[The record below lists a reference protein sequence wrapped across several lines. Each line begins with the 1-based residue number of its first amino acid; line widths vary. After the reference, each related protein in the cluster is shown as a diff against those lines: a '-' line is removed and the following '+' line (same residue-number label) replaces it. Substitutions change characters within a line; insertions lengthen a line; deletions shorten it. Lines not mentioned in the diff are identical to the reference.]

1 MPTALE
7 FPPGE
12 VEGGVDEPA
21 PQPMATLVKNTAD
34 RIHMPSVRCSC
45 RRCRKRQMPSKPHGN
60 MKNPARRPF
69 PVAGARELVAAGN
82 PIVSVV
88 DCAVLVAFP
97 VMLAGLNE
105 QVDPLGSPVHLNV
118 TVPVKPSDENTERLT
133 GMLWPALRVS
143 IFGFAER
150 EKSSPPVTLS
160 SKAVEVLPRL
170 LTSPE

>member
-1 MPTALE
+1 M
-7 FPPGE
+7 
-12 VEGGVDEPA
+12 DEPA
-21 PQPMATLVKNTAD
+21 PQPIATLVKNPAAT
-34 RIHMPSVRCSC
+34 IHIPRVRCS
-45 RRCRKRQMPSKPHGN
+45 RLRCRKRQIPSKPHGN

-69 PVAGARELVAAGN
+69 PAAGARELVAAGN
-82 PIVSVV
+82 PIISVV
-88 DCAVLVAFP
+88 VCAVLVAFP

-133 GMLWPALRVS
+133 GMLWPALRVNMV
-143 IFGFAER
+143 GLAER

-160 SKAVEVLPRL
+160 SNAVEVLPRL

>member
-1 MPTALE
+1 
-7 FPPGE
+7 
-12 VEGGVDEPA
+12 
-21 PQPMATLVKNTAD
+21 
-34 RIHMPSVRCSC
+34 
-45 RRCRKRQMPSKPHGN
+45 

-69 PVAGARELVAAGN
+69 SVAGVTELVAAGS

-105 QVDPLGSPVHLNV
+105 QVDPLGRPVHLNV

-143 IFGFAER
+143 IFGFAES

-160 SKAVEVLPRL
+160 NNAVDVLPRL